1 LDCHRKTN
9 ALRQRLLAFDGV
21 TDFFDGP
28 TFHEFAVRLPVPASQ
43 ILEPMM
49 AQGILAGLNLADF
62 VGPEQEHRANGLLVA
77 VTEKRTEAELDH
89 YVEAFGQAL
98 KSATGVSA

>member
-1 LDCHRKTN
+1 
-9 ALRQRLLAFDGV
+9 
-21 TDFFDGP
+21 
-28 TFHEFAVRLPVPASQ
+28 
-43 ILEPMM
+43 MM

>member
-1 LDCHRKTN
+1 
-9 ALRQRLLAFDGV
+9 
-21 TDFFDGP
+21 
-28 TFHEFAVRLPVPASQ
+28 
-43 ILEPMM
+43 
-49 AQGILAGLNLADF
+49 